1 MILILLPLISFF
13 HLSFCNGDST
23 PTVTPTTTTP
33 PPPGAIKVRG
43 GYILGHNLTFPEGNV
58 TEYLGIPF
66 AQPPYGYHRF
76 LPPKEL
82 LEEQWEGTRE
92 CVTLAKSCMQ
102 QFLNY
107 SFEGYNY
114 THPRKDISEDCL
126 QLNMW
131 VPVEKNENKTS
142 VVFIFG
148 DSFLYGS
155 PSLDLNNGSVLALK
169 SGAIIINLNYRLSIF
184 GFAYLGA
191 DSMVKGNMGLL
202 DQQMGLKWINEN
214 IDKFGGDNKSITIYG
229 SGAGATSV
237 TAHLF
242 SNNSNGLFN
251 RAIVSSGAITNIWQ
265 TNTKEI
271 AYYFTITVAQILNCT
286 NGARTDKEKE
296 IINKI
301 LKEMKRNESK
311 VDEDTKTLLCLQN
324 KTTDQ
329 IVSVVYG
336 LYNETTYS
344 VCNKTNDNR
353 SIVEPKIYTFLP
365 MDNDTVFFN
374 GVEPKI
380 YTFLPMDNDTV
391 FFNGS
396 LWEKYKNKTIN
407 KDVDIIFGR
416 TQDELTYLMPFML
429 QHMNCTFNSTLQQET
444 ISSGKKDDKK
454 NKCLLNETDFEGVA
468 DMIADN
474 AMDFNEEN
482 KDGFEKGLI
491 KIYNKTKKPL
501 KPRAKV
507 ARMMSDFFIHCRL
520 AEFAEYYYNATNGS
534 RNVYFYE
541 YRKHSVINPWPKWMN
556 PMHAWELEPVFGY
569 PIRHPELYNK
579 TKETD
584 ELKKDRRKRQM
595 TESTTT
601 ITVKPDVNITFE
613 QLFSNISMTTLRNY
627 SIDGNP
633 GDAWIKYSDENKT
646 ALVISGNLSGVNYTK
661 PKLTRCV
668 NLHKLIKKFEDM
680 QEKMELEYEEYE
692 EEVF

>member
-1 MILILLPLISFF
+1 MSLFYV
-13 HLSFCNGDST
+13 SFCNGDST
-23 PTVTPTTTTP
+23 PTVTPTTTTTP
-33 PPPGAIKVRG
+33 PLPGAIKVRG

-82 LEEQWEGTRE
+82 LEKQWEGTRE
-92 CVTLAKSCMQ
+92 CKILAKSCMQ

-107 SFEGYNY
+107 SFEGHNY
-114 THPRKDISEDCL
+114 THPRKDINEDCL
-126 QLNMW
+126 QLNIW

-229 SGAGATSV
+229 SGADATSV

-251 RAIVSSGAITNIWQ
+251 RAIVASGAITNIWQ

-286 NGARTDKEKE
+286 IGARTSKEKE
-296 IINKI
+296 IINI
-301 LKEMKRNESK
+301 TLKYMGKDENK

-329 IVSVVYG
+329 IVSIVY
-336 LYNETTYS
+336 
-344 VCNKTNDNR
+344 
-353 SIVEPKIYTFLP
+353 
-365 MDNDTVFFN
+365 
-374 GVEPKI
+374 EPKI

-396 LWEKYKNKTIN
+396 LWEKYENKTIN

-429 QHMNCTFNSTLQQET
+429 QHMNCTFNSTLQQEK
-444 ISSGKKDDKK
+444 ISSGKKDDEK
-454 NKCLLNETDFEGVA
+454 NKCSLNETDFEGVA
-468 DMIADN
+468 DMIAEN
-474 AMDFNEEN
+474 VMDFNPLN
-482 KDGFEKGLI
+482 TNGFKKGLI
-491 KIYNKTKKPL
+491 KIYNQTNITKQL
-501 KPRAKV
+501 SPRAKV
-507 ARMMSDFFIHCRL
+507 ARLMTDFFIHCGL

-541 YRKHSVINPWPKWMN
+541 YRKRSVINPWPKWMD
-556 PMHAWELEPVFGY
+556 PMHAWELEPIFGY

-579 TKETD
+579 ETKEA
-584 ELKKDRRKRQM
+584 KKKKQKRKKVEK
-595 TESTTT
+595 TK
-601 ITVKPDVNITFE
+601 TVENNVKEVNLTFE
-613 QLFSNISMTTLRNY
+613 QLFSNISMKRVGNFSVSGVPGKFWRRYNDTYKIGLV
-627 SIDGNP
+627 IDGNLSEV
-633 GDAWIKYSDENKT
+633 KY
-646 ALVISGNLSGVNYTK
+646 IK
-661 PKLTRCV
+661 PKLARCV
-668 NLHKLIKKFEDM
+668 KLLKLIKKFEDS
-680 QEKMELEYEEYE
+680 QRQMEIEYEEFELE
-692 EEVF
+692 EDDDNYDDYPDEEDDYQVIYADD